1 MQLLLLLLLLSSP
14 NVTSALPSLLG
25 AGGGNLQGS
34 AGVPDLSAVLS
45 SLLAPPVGQGG
56 GEGASDGGAAARPAA
71 SPPAPG
77 FALSPISNVADEG
90 TLSSLGRYISL
101 GK

>member
-25 AGGGNLQGS
+25 AGGGEARDA

-45 SLLAPPVGQGG
+45 SLLAPSAVQSG
-56 GEGASDGGAAARPAA
+56 GERARGGAADCAA
-71 SPPAPG
+71 APPPAPG

-90 TLSSLGRYISL
+90 TLASLGRYISL

>member
-25 AGGGNLQGS
+25 TGGGNSQGP

-45 SLLAPPVGQGG
+45 SLLSPPVGQGG
-56 GEGASDGGAAARPAA
+56 GERASGGAAQPAA
-71 SPPAPG
+71 PPPAPA
-77 FALSPISNVADEG
+77 FALSPVSNVADEA